1 MSNPALARA
10 AKPGVTRTVIHHDD
24 GSKTV
29 HTKRVDARGVVRRS
43 TVTFKIDLK

>member
-1 MSNPALARA
+1 MSNPAFARA
-10 AKPGVTRTVIHHDD
+10 ARPAVTKTVVVNSD

-43 TVTFKIDLK
+43 TVTFKVDLK